1 MKFLQYAPAKLNL
14 FLELHG
20 TRPDGFHEIA
30 TFAVLIDY
38 CDTIEFEPDEGTTL
52 RLHLRKDEHFDATEI
67 IPDGEANS
75 VFKAIRLMQ
84 RRYGLEFGGQVT
96 LHKRIPSQAGLGG
109 GTSDA
114 AAMLLLI
121 DSVRNLNISRS
132 ELALLSAE
140 LGSDVPLFIHC
151 RPVVCRGRGEQTE
164 LIDGLPTLH
173 FAVIVPKFRLS
184 TAAVFGRHDL
194 MEHSSSNPSPP
205 RSMEPILQAIRSGD
219 PEKIAALL
227 FNRLET
233 AAFALCPEL
242 ENLRQTIM
250 RYQPLAVRMSGSG
263 TAMFAPC
270 RNREDAETIA
280 GELKEQNLGVT
291 FSGVTTCPEVM

>member
-1 MKFLQYAPAKLNL
+1 MKFLQHAPAKLNL

-38 CDTIEFEPDEGTTL
+38 CDIIEFEPDEGTL
-52 RLHLRKDEHFDATEI
+52 LQLHLHKDEHFGATEI
-67 IPDGEANS
+67 IPDGETNS

-84 RRYGLEFGGQVT
+84 RHYGLPFGGQVT

-121 DSVRNLNISRS
+121 DSVWNLNTPRS

-140 LGSDVPLFIHC
+140 IGSDVPLFIHC

-164 LIDGLPTLH
+164 QQGDLPTLH
-173 FAVIVPKFRLS
+173 FVVIVPKYRLS
-184 TAAVFGRHDL
+184 TAAVFKQHDL
-194 MEHSSSNPSPP
+194 MEHSPP
-205 RSMEPILQAIRSGD
+205 RPMEPILQAVRSGD

-250 RYQPLAVRMSGSG
+250 RYQPLTVRMSGSG
-263 TAMFAPC
+263 TAMFALC

-280 GELKEQNLGVT
+280 GELKERNLGVT
-291 FSGVTTCPEVM
+291 FVGVTTCPEAV